1 MPKTIDDSLG
11 LYVSKDLGIQLLR
24 NRHKNESADQIK
36 CLRETVYWAL
46 LLKRMQHINSP
57 NN

>member
-24 NRHKNESADQIK
+24 NRHKNEIG
-36 CLRETVYWAL
+36 RP
-46 LLKRMQHINSP
+46 H
-57 NN
+57 